1 MRYLS
6 IILIALFFIQA
17 CGSEENSEENTTAIV
32 EGEIE
37 QDSISK
43 EFLFK
48 VEVTKKGQEEYAAVL
63 TAPRG
68 QLQIY
73 DEKKGFQTLE
83 KDGEAYLITERLPQ
97 LGRIMLS
104 QEEQVLLVLKEG
116 TIKGEKQG
124 EKITVNGPGENHNL
138 QFFNE
143 LYTGFTKK
151 QQELL
156 AQINAKGNINQS
168 PVLQKEYSQKL
179 AEIDIDFE
187 NELKLFNDTIT
198 PSFVGML
205 SASRLFKD
213 SNMNY
218 LEEVMELYGADKDKY
233 FYAQEMVKEYQ
244 RRKATSIGFK
254 APDFTLKKPDGTSFK
269 LSSLRGG
276 IVLIDFWASWCGP
289 CRKENP
295 NVLRVYN
302 AYKDKGFDIIS
313 VSLDKDPAQWKMA
326 IQKDGLTWNHVWD
339 KENEVAGIYSVNSIP
354 YTLLLNKK
362 GEIIAK
368 NLRGPELE
376 RKLKEVL

>member
-1 MRYLS
+1 MRHLS
-6 IILIALFFIQA
+6 IILITLFFIQA
-17 CGSEENSEENTTAIV
+17 CGSEGNSEENTTAIV

-48 VEVTKKGQEEYAAVL
+48 VEVTKKGQEEYSAVL

-73 DEKKGFQTLE
+73 DEKKGFQALE

-205 SASRLFKD
+205 SASRLFKE

-233 FYAQEMVKEYQ
+233 FYAQDMVKEYQ

-269 LSSLRGG
+269 LSSLRGE

-326 IQKDGLTWNHVWD
+326 IQKDGLIWNHVWD